1 MRLKSLLMLVLVI
14 ACGSLCAE
22 GQAADR
28 TPSAPGASVA
38 FGNLAD
44 GDVVPPAFVIRFAI
58 SGMGVAPAGSRIE
71 NTGHF
76 HLLIDLAETPDFDLP
91 LPANCRCSQIA
102 VNDSN
107 SNVAIW
113 LSGTSVVCC
122 WLFITASPFT
132 GRPPPNECEAGPVRR
147 STMKFDPSGQH
158 LASGSFDRKI
168 CKDCT

>member
-1 MRLKSLLMLVLVI
+1 MKLKSLLMLVLVVL
-14 ACGSLCAE
+14 CGSLCAE
-22 GQAADR
+22 GRAADR

-91 LPANCRCSQIA
+91 LPANDQIRHYGKGQTQA
-102 VNDSN
+102 ELDLPEGEHTLQLMLADHAHVPHDPPVVSDVIRIVVANDAPLESE
-107 SNVAIW
+107 S
-113 LSGTSVVCC
+113 
-122 WLFITASPFT
+122 
-132 GRPPPNECEAGPVRR
+132 
-147 STMKFDPSGQH
+147 
-158 LASGSFDRKI
+158 
-168 CKDCT
+168 

>member
-91 LPANCRCSQIA
+91 LPANDQIRHYGKGQTQA
-102 VNDSN
+102 QLDLPEGEHTLQLMLADHAHVPHDPPVV
-107 SNVAIW
+107 SNVIRI
-113 LSGTSVVCC
+113 VVANDAP
-122 WLFITASPFT
+122 LES
-132 GRPPPNECEAGPVRR
+132 E
-147 STMKFDPSGQH
+147 S
-158 LASGSFDRKI
+158 
-168 CKDCT
+168 

>member
-1 MRLKSLLMLVLVI
+1 MKLKSLLMLVLVI

-44 GDVVPPAFVIRFAI
+44 GDVVPPAFVVRFAI

-76 HLLIDLAETPDFDLP
+76 HLLIDLAEMPDFDQP
-91 LPANCRCSQIA
+91 LPANDQIRHYGKGQTQA
-102 VNDSN
+102 ELDLPEGEHTLQLMLADHAHVPHDPPVVSDVIRIVVANDAPLESE
-107 SNVAIW
+107 S
-113 LSGTSVVCC
+113 
-122 WLFITASPFT
+122 
-132 GRPPPNECEAGPVRR
+132 
-147 STMKFDPSGQH
+147 
-158 LASGSFDRKI
+158 
-168 CKDCT
+168 

>member
-44 GDVVPPAFVIRFAI
+44 GDVVPPAFVVRFAI

-76 HLLIDLAETPDFDLP
+76 HLLIDLAEMPDFDQP
-91 LPANCRCSQIA
+91 LPANDQIRHYGKGQTQA
-102 VNDSN
+102 ELDLPEGEHTLQLMLADHAHVPHDPPVVSDVIRIVVANDAPLESE
-107 SNVAIW
+107 S
-113 LSGTSVVCC
+113 
-122 WLFITASPFT
+122 
-132 GRPPPNECEAGPVRR
+132 
-147 STMKFDPSGQH
+147 
-158 LASGSFDRKI
+158 
-168 CKDCT
+168 